1 MISRRYLKKEQFDII
16 EMDSGLNAKKKN
28 PSFCYSLHFFPYN
41 RERNKK
47 KDKNFF
53 MKLNSITRAVQLFYK
68 Y

>member
-47 KDKNFF
+47 KDKKF
-53 MKLNSITRAVQLFYK
+53 L
-68 Y
+68 